1 MKKKLLVVVDMQ
13 NDFVTGSLGTKEAQ
27 AIIPKIAEEIKK
39 LDIKDD
45 LIFTRDTHSE
55 NYFDT
60 LEGKFLPIE
69 HCIRGTFGH
78 EIVQPLLG
86 WRGSSVY
93 NKETF
98 GCDALFTYLDASI
111 FEYEEVHFCG
121 VCTDICVV
129 TNVLLARTALPNTR
143 IIVHADMCSGTTPE
157 KHKMALEV
165 MKSCQIEVVGEGDD

>member
-60 LEGKFLPIE
+60 LEGKFLPIK

-78 EIVQPLLG
+78 EIVQTLLG

-98 GCDALFTYLDASI
+98 GCDTLFTYN
-111 FEYEEVHFCG
+111 F
-121 VCTDICVV
+121 
-129 TNVLLARTALPNTR
+129 
-143 IIVHADMCSGTTPE
+143 
-157 KHKMALEV
+157 K
-165 MKSCQIEVVGEGDD
+165 